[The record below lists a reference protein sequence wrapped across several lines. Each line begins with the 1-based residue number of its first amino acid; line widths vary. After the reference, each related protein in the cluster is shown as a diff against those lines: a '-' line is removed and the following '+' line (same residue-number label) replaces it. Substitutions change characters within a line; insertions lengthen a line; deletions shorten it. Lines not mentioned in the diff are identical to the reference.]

1 VNRSCHDL
9 PWRWQTFRV
18 GFARPFFED
27 KKDTAMAR
35 HPTPNTTSDKTLS
48 RRILVNIKRDMTE
61 ITPRVIWAHEKPL
74 LEAIHEEGNVNG
86 GRRHAGRGL
95 PRQAV
100 ARHAGLQQDHGEA
113 GAAVQS
119 LGLGFVF
126 IGNPEAEYQRLFDVY
141 GRMPDENVRVVEK
154 VYGRFQGGSFARLMG
169 SPELDD
175 LPEAQLRALVLDYGY
190 APEPHKD
197 AAPDEKN
204 EMWARRKALFA
215 MGHAELVKTAQEVGV
230 ELG

>member
-1 VNRSCHDL
+1 
-9 PWRWQTFRV
+9 
-18 GFARPFFED
+18 
-27 KKDTAMAR
+27 MAR
-35 HPTPNTTSDKTLS
+35 EKTLS

-74 LEAIHEEGNVNG
+74 LEAIHEEGNVTLVDASTLDQGYREKPSPDMLVYNKTMEKPS
-86 GRRHAGRGL
+86 RPSA
-95 PRQAV
+95 
-100 ARHAGLQQDHGEA
+100 
-113 GAAVQS
+113 S

-126 IGNPEAEYQRLFDVY
+126 IGNPEAEYQRLHDVY
-141 GRMPDENVRVVEK
+141 GRMADENVRVVEK

-169 SPELDD
+169 NPELDD
-175 LPEAQLRALVLDYGY
+175 LPEAQLRALILDYGY

-204 EMWARRKALFA
+204 EMWGRRKALFA

>member
-1 VNRSCHDL
+1 
-9 PWRWQTFRV
+9 
-18 GFARPFFED
+18 
-27 KKDTAMAR
+27 MAR

-74 LEAIHEEGNVNG
+74 LEAIHEEGNVN
-86 GRRHAGRGL
+86 
-95 PRQAV
+95 AV
-100 ARHAGLQQDHGEA
+100 DVSTLDEGYRAKPSPDMLVYNKTMEKPARPSE
-113 GAAVQS
+113 S

-126 IGNPEAEYQRLFDVY
+126 IGNAEAEYQRLFDVY

>member
-1 VNRSCHDL
+1 
-9 PWRWQTFRV
+9 
-18 GFARPFFED
+18 
-27 KKDTAMAR
+27 MAR

-74 LEAIHEEGNVNG
+74 LEPSTRRATDRWTSPRWTRATAPSRRPTCWSTTRPWRSRR
-86 GRRHAGRGL
+86 GRR
-95 PRQAV
+95 V
-100 ARHAGLQQDHGEA
+100 A
-113 GAAVQS
+113 GARVRVHRQ
-119 LGLGFVF
+119 
-126 IGNPEAEYQRLFDVY
+126 PEAEYQRLFDVY
-141 GRMPDENVRVVEK
+141 GRMPDENVLVVEK

-197 AAPDEKN
+197 ACAGREERDVGEAQGAVRHGPRGAGEDG
-204 EMWARRKALFA
+204 AGSRRRTGLK
-215 MGHAELVKTAQEVGV
+215 EPTC
-230 ELG
+230 